1 MQYEMSRLI
10 RLTGWLAE
18 QYTSKDTS
26 SITYET
32 AEMLMEAVLYCINE
46 YEEPGEPGEHG
57 DVSGE
62 DNGVQAERVP
72 AARTEPDAETAW
84 RWGYQAVLGKVRRA
98 GKIYEAVVDEFE
110 DYGCQ
115 NYRDTI
121 TRGIPGFFVRYDA
134 KFCPQD
140 HILSLDYPVM
150 GGNALN
156 RGEKRLTGIDLLYEY
171 LKIIRMEK
179 KFLDCFDRQAVVNL
193 MSAIYPQYQE
203 LYLDNLCSPVLLNAL
218 GCLIAGKPVGR
229 LEPGRDGLCLIEN
242 YFTGCGAEEIERKLA
257 PCIRILTGNLEWF
270 DRSARHYAPQ
280 IENALRFGCL
290 DRLFQV

>member
-62 DNGVQAERVP
+62 DDGVQAERVP
-72 AARTEPDAETAW
+72 ASRTEPDAETAW

-115 NYRDTI
+115 NYR
-121 TRGIPGFFVRYDA
+121 
-134 KFCPQD
+134 
-140 HILSLDYPVM
+140 
-150 GGNALN
+150 
-156 RGEKRLTGIDLLYEY
+156 E
-171 LKIIRMEK
+171 
-179 KFLDCFDRQAVVNL
+179 
-193 MSAIYPQYQE
+193 
-203 LYLDNLCSPVLLNAL
+203 
-218 GCLIAGKPVGR
+218 
-229 LEPGRDGLCLIEN
+229 
-242 YFTGCGAEEIERKLA
+242 AER
-257 PCIRILTGNLEWF
+257 R
-270 DRSARHYAPQ
+270 
-280 IENALRFGCL
+280 
-290 DRLFQV
+290 

>member
-1 MQYEMSRLI
+1 M
-10 RLTGWLAE
+10 
-18 QYTSKDTS
+18 
-26 SITYET
+26 
-32 AEMLMEAVLYCINE
+32 N
-46 YEEPGEPGEHG
+46 
-57 DVSGE
+57 
-62 DNGVQAERVP
+62 N
-72 AARTEPDAETAW
+72 
-84 RWGYQAVLGKVRRA
+84 
-98 GKIYEAVVDEFE
+98 
-110 DYGCQ
+110 
-115 NYRDTI
+115 RD
-121 TRGIPGFFVRYDA
+121 
-134 KFCPQD
+134 
-140 HILSLDYPVM
+140 PVM

-156 RGEKRLTGIDLLYEY
+156 RGEKRLTGIDLIYEY

-218 GCLIAGKPVGR
+218 GCLIAGKTVGR

-242 YFTGCGAEEIERKLA
+242 YFTGCGAEEIERKLV

>member
-1 MQYEMSRLI
+1 M
-10 RLTGWLAE
+10 
-18 QYTSKDTS
+18 
-26 SITYET
+26 
-32 AEMLMEAVLYCINE
+32 N
-46 YEEPGEPGEHG
+46 
-57 DVSGE
+57 
-62 DNGVQAERVP
+62 N
-72 AARTEPDAETAW
+72 
-84 RWGYQAVLGKVRRA
+84 
-98 GKIYEAVVDEFE
+98 
-110 DYGCQ
+110 
-115 NYRDTI
+115 RD
-121 TRGIPGFFVRYDA
+121 PM
-134 KFCPQD
+134 
-140 HILSLDYPVM
+140 M

-156 RGEKRLTGIDLLYEY
+156 RGEKRLTGIDLIYEY

-229 LEPGRDGLCLIEN
+229 LEPGRNGLCLIEN

-257 PCIRILTGNLEWF
+257 SCIRILTGNLEWF
-270 DRSARHYAPQ
+270 DRSARHYVPQ